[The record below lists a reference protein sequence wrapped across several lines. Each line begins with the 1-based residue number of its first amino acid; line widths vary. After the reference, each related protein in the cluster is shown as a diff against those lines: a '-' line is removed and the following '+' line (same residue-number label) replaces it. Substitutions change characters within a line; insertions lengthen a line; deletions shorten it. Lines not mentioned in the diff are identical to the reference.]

1 MDWVA
6 VELLRKKVAI
16 MGNDSVKRTVI
27 TALVLCL
34 FCSIVVSS
42 SAILLKERQVANKK
56 LDIKKNLLLASGLL
70 SNPAASKEE
79 VEALFREIT
88 PVVVDMSSGKVM
100 EGVDPESVNERKEA
114 KESSPKYCS
123 CC

>member
-1 MDWVA
+1 MATDPVTAPTSFEAAQFVYGLLIGFMTVLIRVINPAFPEGIMLFFCKRFCSFNGLVA
-6 VELLRKKVAI
+6 VELLRRRWPI

-56 LDIKKNLLLASGLL
+56 LDIKKNLLLASGL
-70 SNPAASKEE
+70 K
-79 VEALFREIT
+79 
-88 PVVVDMSSGKVM
+88 
-100 EGVDPESVNERKEA
+100 
-114 KESSPKYCS
+114 
-123 CC
+123 